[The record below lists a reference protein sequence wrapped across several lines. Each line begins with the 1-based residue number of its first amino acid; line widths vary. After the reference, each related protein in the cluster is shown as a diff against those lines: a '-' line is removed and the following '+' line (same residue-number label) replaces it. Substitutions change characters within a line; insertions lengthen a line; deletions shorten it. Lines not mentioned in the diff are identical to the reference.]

1 MLNSDVRSFKVCGN
15 LVKRHNMVSK
25 HIVIDRQKNNIV
37 KD

>member
-1 MLNSDVRSFKVCGN
+1 MLNSDVRSFKVFGN
-15 LVKRHNMVSK
+15 LDKRYNTVSK